1 MPGEMLNTKFR
12 NKKIFINRVVKGLG
26 AALLFIF
33 VFCILNLELA
43 EPAIIR
49 IDQPKLRLVISP
61 GETQSGT
68 INVKNPAANSLAI
81 KVYLEDWLY
90 TSSIDG
96 SKKFYPPGT
105 LPLSCAEWIRF
116 VPAEFTIS
124 PYGKQVVNYTVNCP
138 ADAKGG
144 HYAVM
149 FFETSLG
156 EVKDEEGVNV
166 TVLGRLGSLFCVEPE
181 GTINRTAELSN
192 LSIVRNKGIDIELQF
207 ENTGNIDIISEGTFY
222 LMDRK
227 GIIAARGEFDKIYTF
242 PGDKAV
248 ISSSISEQTAPEIP
262 EGEYDLVITIDLG
275 GMPEV
280 LEARLKVGPS
290 GKISYSYP

>member
-1 MPGEMLNTKFR
+1 MFRKMYDNKFSSV
-12 NKKIFINRVVKGLG
+12 IQALGL
-26 AALLFIF
+26 ALLFIF
-33 VFCILNLELA
+33 AFCILNLEVGEA
-43 EPAIIR
+43 AIIR
-49 IDQPKLRLVISP
+49 IDQPKLRLVIP
-61 GETQSGT
+61 GGGTESGI
-68 INVKNPAANSLAI
+68 INLTNPTPNPLTI

-90 TSSIDG
+90 TSNIDG

-105 LPLSCAEWIRF
+105 LPLSCAKWITF
-116 VPAEFTIS
+116 VPAEFTVS
-124 PYGKQVVNYTVNCP
+124 PYGKQVVNYTVKCP

-156 EVKDEEGVNV
+156 EVEDEEGVNV
-166 TVLGRLGSLFCVEPE
+166 TVLGRLGSLFCVEPGE
-181 GTINRTAELSN
+181 TINRKAELSN

-207 ENTGNIDIISEGTFY
+207 KNTGNIDIITEGTFY

-227 GIIAARGEFDKIYTF
+227 GIIAARGEFNKIYTF

-248 ISSSISEQTAPEIP
+248 ISSGISEQAASEIP
-262 EGEYDLVITIDLG
+262 EGEYDLVVTIDLG
-275 GMPEV
+275 GIPEV
-280 LEARLKVGPS
+280 LEARLKVKPS